1 MTSLEV
7 VDLKEYLKSLSH
19 KKLEAL
25 ILIAAE
31 QNFALEQYLVDLV
44 RVRNR
49 IRELVGEVR

>member
-44 RVRNR
+44 RERNR